1 MKPGIRVIRGPDWR
15 LGNQDG
21 GPGYLGT
28 VVNIH
33 PNNTVLVR
41 WDIGTET
48 ICRAGKDGSFDLRLY
63 DNAQIGT
70 LHPTNYCDGEYST
83 DDPETRLIRGLR
95 WKCLV
100 CQDFDFCNDC
110 YMSNK
115 EEIYQHDQHANIN
128 HPFVRYVTPKALA

>member
-63 DNAQIGT
+63 DNAQIG
-70 LHPTNYCDGEYST
+70 E
-83 DDPETRLIRGLR
+83 
-95 WKCLV
+95 
-100 CQDFDFCNDC
+100 
-110 YMSNK
+110 
-115 EEIYQHDQHANIN
+115 
-128 HPFVRYVTPKALA
+128 